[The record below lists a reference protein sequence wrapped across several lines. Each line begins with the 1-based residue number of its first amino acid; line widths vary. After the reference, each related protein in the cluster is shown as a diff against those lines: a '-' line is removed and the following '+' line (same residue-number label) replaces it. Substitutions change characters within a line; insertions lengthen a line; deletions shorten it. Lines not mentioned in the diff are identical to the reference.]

1 LPSARHRSAYIICYN
16 KLTAAFFGAIL
27 PHPGR
32 SHSQFQLA
40 HFVFTPG
47 SEDSPLKQT
56 YDLFSGA
63 PEEDVLWLEAV
74 DGLNNAIDRMT
85 QRSRENPGR
94 YFVYSAGSQ
103 AVVASIDTNRRES
116 DHVQDYSS
124 Q

>member
-1 LPSARHRSAYIICYN
+1 M
-16 KLTAAFFGAIL
+16 
-27 PHPGR
+27 
-32 SHSQFQLA
+32 
-40 HFVFTPG
+40 
-47 SEDSPLKQT
+47 KQT

-94 YFVYSAGSQ
+94 YFVYSSNTQ
-103 AVVASIDTNRRES
+103 TVIASIDTNRRES
-116 DHVQDYSS
+116 DHAQDCSS